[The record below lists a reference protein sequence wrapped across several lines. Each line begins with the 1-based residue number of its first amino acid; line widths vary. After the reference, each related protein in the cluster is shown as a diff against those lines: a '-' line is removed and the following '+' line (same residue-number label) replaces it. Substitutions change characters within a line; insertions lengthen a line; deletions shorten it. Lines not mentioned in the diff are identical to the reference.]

1 MSDNQVT
8 AMGPKTAQLL
18 LIEDNELL
26 SRALVAYLKREGY
39 EVDTAGD
46 GHAGLELLSNKS
58 YDVLIVDVNLPGGL
72 DGLDVLEQ
80 TSRQHKF
87 RSKSIVITGHN
98 DKEAPIRAIK
108 LGVDHY
114 LFKPFHLEELGHA
127 VKKSMERIWLEQEAA
142 HYRELSI
149 RDGLTDLFNHR
160 YFHEIFQRELVRA
173 ERYGHH
179 LSVIMADI
187 DNFKAF
193 NDNHGHPMGDLAL
206 INVARIFETVLRGSD
221 LAFRYGGEELAVL
234 LPETDA
240 QGGLMAAERL
250 RRGVAE
256 HPMQSSKGEPL
267 GLTLSLGVATFP
279 DHATSKEELIS
290 IADQSLYRA
299 KQAGKNHVEMYPLP
313 GA

>member
-1 MSDNQVT
+1 MSDKEVT
-8 AMGPKTAQLL
+8 SMGSGTAQLL

-26 SRALVAYLKREGY
+26 NRVLVTSLKRDGY
-39 EVDTAGD
+39 EVDNAMD
-46 GHAGLELLSNKS
+46 GHAGLELLSKKS

-72 DGLDVLEQ
+72 NGLDVLEQ
-80 TSRQHKF
+80 ASRQHNF
-87 RSKSIVITGHN
+87 RSKSIVITGHD

-108 LGVDHY
+108 LGVDNY
-114 LFKPFHLEELGHA
+114 LFKPFQLEELSHA
-127 VKKSMERIWLEQEAA
+127 VKKSMERIWLEREAA

-149 RDGLTDLFNHR
+149 RDGLTNLFNHR

-179 LSVIMADI
+179 LSVIMSDI

-206 INVARIFETVLRGSD
+206 INVSRIFETVLRGSD

-234 LPETDA
+234 LPETDV
-240 QGGLMAAERL
+240 QGGLKAAERL
-250 RRGVAE
+250 RVGVAE
-256 HPMQSSKGEPL
+256 HPLHSSQGEPL
-267 GLTLSLGVATFP
+267 SITLSLGVATFP
-279 DHATSKEELIS
+279 DHASSKEELVS

-299 KQAGKNHVEMYPLP
+299 KQAGKNQVEMSPLP
-313 GA
+313 EA